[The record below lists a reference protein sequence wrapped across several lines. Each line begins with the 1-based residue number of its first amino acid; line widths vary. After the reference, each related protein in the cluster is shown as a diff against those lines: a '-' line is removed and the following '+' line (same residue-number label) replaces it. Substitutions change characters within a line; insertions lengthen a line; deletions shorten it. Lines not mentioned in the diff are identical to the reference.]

1 MAKNIGKFIRKRLK
15 SLQLK
20 IWKKR
25 QQSKST
31 MARRS
36 EITTINEEYN
46 SNNLEVFFYKSPLNR
61 INQIENMTLYDF

>member
-36 EITTINEEYN
+36 EITTINEKYN
-46 SNNLEVFFYKSPLNR
+46 SNNLEVFFYKSPLNQF
-61 INQIENMTLYDF
+61 NQVENMTLYDF